1 MPAWYAVGG
10 VPLIFHLFAV
20 SFALITWSGAPAA
33 HLSLDVRSLGVT
45 PDGAARFLARALF
58 TDKRGRR
65 TTPLKGG
72 NVAFTSSRGEAQW
85 QTRLRFDAPSVI
97 VSVTEEGPLTI
108 DASTDEEIGSLSAG
122 VTIEARQSARPPRAR
137 HRKRHSL
144 SVQDLD
150 SGKTSGRIVG
160 AALGPHLVQIGW
172 FPRQLVGTTSV
183 VRFGPEGSRTVGLVG
198 SPSSTYRDATV
209 VPGVQYRYRIAR
221 KGYASDDVTIVVP
234 TELRI
239 ASLKAV
245 AGKGMWLTFSP
256 DSRDDDAY
264 SALNPKAIV
273 DRAVSAGVRF
283 IELRTAY
290 GAYWEITPPA
300 QRVIDELIDRAAE
313 QDIGIIGWTVPRSA
327 TFDDLAVSV
336 ATAAYSTPRG
346 NHFSGL
352 AIDLERGESFM
363 GEGSRGYA
371 ALIDYP
377 RLLRAAVGPG
387 YPLIAT
393 IEDPYV
399 EHLTNKQYP
408 YAAIASD
415 VDVLQ
420 PMVYWSALSNV
431 RLSPAEVRTAIARAY
446 NTTLRAARRRI
457 GINIGG
463 QTTPLGASGA
473 PLPEE
478 ITASL
483 EASRKLGAL
492 GETFFAW
499 NGTLDRQWEAIARYR
514 W

>member
-1 MPAWYAVGG
+1 MSVCYAVGG
-10 VPLIFHLFAV
+10 VPLIIHLFAAT
-20 SFALITWSGAPAA
+20 FALVTWSGAPAA
-33 HLSLDVRSLGVT
+33 HLSLDVRSLGVS

-58 TDKRGRR
+58 TDRRGRP

-72 NVAFTSSRGEAQW
+72 NVAFVASRGEAQW
-85 QTRLRFDAPSVI
+85 QTRLRFDAPSVV

-108 DASTDEEIGSLSAG
+108 DVSTDEEIGSFSASA
-122 VTIEARQSARPPRAR
+122 TIEARQSSHPPRAR
-137 HRKRHSL
+137 HRKKHSVSL
-144 SVQDLD
+144 RGFGAGEPSRRV
-150 SGKTSGRIVG
+150 VG
-160 AALGPHLVQIGW
+160 GALGPHLVQIGW

-183 VRFGPEGSRTVGLVG
+183 VRSGPEGSRTVGLVG
-198 SPSSTYRDATV
+198 SPSSMYRDATV
-209 VPGVQYRYRIAR
+209 VPGARYRYTISR
-221 KGYASDDVTIVVP
+221 KGYAPDDLTIDVP
-234 TELRI
+234 TELR
-239 ASLKAV
+239 SVSPRAV

-264 SALNPKAIV
+264 TALDPKAIV

-290 GAYWEITPPA
+290 GSYWEITPQA
-300 QRVIDELIDRAAE
+300 QPVIDELIDSAAE
-313 QDIGIIGWTVPRSA
+313 HGIGIVGWTVPRSA
-327 TFDDLAVSV
+327 AFDDLAVSV
-336 ATAAYSTPRG
+336 ATAGYATPRG

-352 AIDLERGESFM
+352 AIDLERGGSFM

-393 IEDPYV
+393 VEDPFV
-399 EHLTNKQYP
+399 ERLTNKQYP
-408 YAAIASD
+408 YAAIASA

-420 PMVYWSALSNV
+420 PMTYWSALSNV
-431 RLSPAEVRTAIARAY
+431 RLSPAQVRTAIARSY
-446 NTTLRAARRRI
+446 NATLRAARRRI
-457 GINIGG
+457 GIDIGG
-463 QTTPLGASGA
+463 QTTALGSSGA

-483 EASRKLGAL
+483 EAARKAGAL

-499 NGTLDRQWEAIARYR
+499 NGTLDGQWEAIARYH